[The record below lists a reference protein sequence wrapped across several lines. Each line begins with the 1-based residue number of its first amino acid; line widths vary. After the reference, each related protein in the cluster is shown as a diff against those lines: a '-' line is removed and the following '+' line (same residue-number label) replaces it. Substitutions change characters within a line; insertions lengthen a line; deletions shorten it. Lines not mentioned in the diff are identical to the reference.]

1 MNAHITTNTAT
12 TNTATTA
19 EELIR
24 STERARLRALVDGN
38 TQRALEYHSDDFE
51 LITPIGA
58 RLTRE
63 QYLGAVAA
71 GQINY
76 LSWEPGPIAVRCEAN
91 TATIRYQ
98 ATLEVEFG
106 GHRVART
113 SYWHTDSYELH
124 AGRWQAVWSQA
135 TEIR

>member
-1 MNAHITTNTAT
+1 MNTRTTST
-12 TNTATTA
+12 

-24 STERARLRALVDGN
+24 STERARLRALVDGD
-38 TQRALEYHSDDFE
+38 TRLALEYHSGDFE

-63 QYLGAVAA
+63 QYLGAVAS

-76 LSWEPGPIAVRCEAN
+76 LSWEPGPIAVRCHAES
-91 TATIRYQ
+91 ATIRYQ
-98 ATLEVEFG
+98 AMLEVEFG
-106 GHRVART
+106 GHRVPRT
-113 SYWHTDSYELH
+113 SYWHTDSYECIS
-124 AGRWQAVWSQA
+124 GRWQAVWSQA